1 MNRIISYKDNRYI
14 IKRIIKNEPEDHL
27 DFWKAVVIHDL
38 VLKKNDEFWFLQEIT
53 EVNILKETKNGS
65 E

>member
-14 IKRIIKNEPEDHL
+14 VKRIIKNEPEDHL
-27 DFWKAVVIHDL
+27 DFWKSIIQHDL
-38 VLKKNDEFWFLQEIT
+38 ALKKNSEFWFLNEII
-53 EVNILKETKNGS
+53 EVDILKETKNGS

>member
-14 IKRIIKNEPEDHL
+14 VKRIIKNEPEENL
-27 DFWKAVVIHDL
+27 DFWKSIIQHDL
-38 VLKKNDEFWFLQEIT
+38 ALKKDNEFWFLNEII
-53 EVNILKETKNGS
+53 EVDILKETKNGS